1 MGFSAITSLCVA
13 IFLIKA
19 IADTADV
26 PYYRSVDFYVVWEI
40 ITYLLTILLSFA
52 QTGVYILFTLKAR
65 SSYDSVGSDSYS
77 GLKQ

>member
-1 MGFSAITSLCVA
+1 MGFSTITSLCVA
-13 IFLIKA
+13 IYLIKA
-19 IADTADV
+19 IAVIADV
-26 PYYRSVDFYVVWEI
+26 PYYRTVDFYVVWTI
-40 ITYLLTILLSFA
+40 ITYLLMILLSFA

>member
-13 IFLIKA
+13 IYLFKQIVDA
-19 IADTADV
+19 AD
-26 PYYRSVDFYVVWEI
+26 PPPFRSVDFYAVWGI

-65 SSYDSVGSDSYS
+65 SSFDSVGSDSYS